1 MKYTESCGLHNQI
14 TYLYFCTLGG
24 LTNPTCVKIMRQNGT
39 HIYFTY
45 HLKQF

>member
-1 MKYTESCGLHNQI
+1 MEAATTANQI

-24 LTNPTCVKIMRQNGT
+24 LSHPRCRKVMRANGS

-45 HLKQF
+45 HLV

>member
-1 MKYTESCGLHNQI
+1 MNAASSANQI

-24 LTNPTCVKIMRQNGT
+24 LANPKCAKIARRNGS

-45 HLKQF
+45 HLISR

>member
-1 MKYTESCGLHNQI
+1 MGNMADQI

-24 LTNPTCVKIMRQNGT
+24 LANPKCFKMLRRNGS

-45 HLKQF
+45 HLK